1 MKIVFEIPI
10 EDLMHMLRLMQGYF
24 NVKVKKV
31 KRSVV
36 DEKKYLV
43 TLIVKDFNIFEELIH
58 ILSYNKLLR
67 NVVIIDVDGGYS

>member
-1 MKIVFEIPI
+1 VKIVFEIPI

-67 NVVIIDVDGGYS
+67 NVVIIDVDGD

>member
-67 NVVIIDVDGGYS
+67 NVVIIDVDGD